1 MTLRGDS
8 ALVAAFGS
16 ATRVRTLAVLANAAG
31 PLTAYRVAL
40 VGGIPID
47 KAYREVRRLARSG
60 LVERRRNGWV
70 LVDGDLRSLLQRRV
84 RVRWDRDWDQE
95 RSGWAEETP
104 KLLSAGLETIRGRLS
119 SDPGYLRPR
128 SWKPTPAARR
138 TIRELDR
145 PAEKDALLRRAGLR
159 SSFRE
164 DWARER

>member
-1 MTLRGDS
+1 MIPKVDP

-16 ATRVRTLAVLANAAG
+16 TTRVRTLAVLANAAG

-40 VGGIPID
+40 VGGIPVD

-70 LVDGDLRSLLQRRV
+70 LIDEDLRSLLQRRV
-84 RVRWDRDWDQE
+84 RVRWDRDWDGE
-95 RSGWAEETP
+95 RRTWAEETP
-104 KLLSAGLETIRGRLS
+104 KLLSAGLATIQGRLQ

-128 SWKPTPAARR
+128 GWKPTPAARR
-138 TIRELDR
+138 TIRELGR

-159 SSFRE
+159 SSSRG